1 MGWADLDDVR
11 KILLLQKTWW
21 NTKSARKSYDLHLL
35 QEKALK
41 EKAGKEREDLEA
53 REHLNELQLVETY
66 LKRQTI
72 ETLEKSFQEKE

>member
-1 MGWADLDDVR
+1 
-11 KILLLQKTWW
+11 
-21 NTKSARKSYDLHLL
+21 LHLL